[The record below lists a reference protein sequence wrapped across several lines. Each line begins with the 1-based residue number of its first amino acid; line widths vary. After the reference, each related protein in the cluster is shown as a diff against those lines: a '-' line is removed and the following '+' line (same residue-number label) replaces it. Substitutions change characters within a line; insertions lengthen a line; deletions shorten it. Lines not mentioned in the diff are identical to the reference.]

1 MSALRRI
8 RGRTVRLE
16 AEAEAH
22 DREWRRIDQRRR
34 REIAAFEALELGAG
48 KSELRRSNV
57 GGLVAVAVVLGG
69 ALAARRIL
77 ALKRQFFVAEVAKD
91 RVRHLGD
98 HAQSPV
104 AKLARTSGRGRGAAG
119 LQSGKPPFQLFN
131 AIRQRRH
138 PLPKRHGFQGFDNV

>member
-22 DREWRRIDQRRR
+22 DREWRLINQPRRQ
-34 REIAAFEALELGAG
+34 EIVAFDALELGG
-48 KSELRRSNV
+48 GESELRRSKV
-57 GGLVAVAVVLGG
+57 RGLVAVAVVLGG

-77 ALKRQFFVAEVAKD
+77 ALKRQFFVSEVAKY

-98 HAQSPV
+98 HAQGPV
-104 AKLARTSGRGRGAAG
+104 AKLARASGGGGGAASF
-119 LQSGKPPFQLFN
+119 QSCKPPFQLFN
-131 AIRQRRH
+131 AIRQRRQ